1 MNVDEQYWPIIQE
14 RICSRCIDAGPGA
27 ECRIGGKQ
35 ECSIRRFFPQIVEII
50 RSVESTS
57 IVPYETLLRNR
68 ICSVCTHQSADG
80 VCLVRN
86 EVECALDR
94 YFPLIVEVIE
104 EVQQRG
110 RP

>member
-1 MNVDEQYWPIIQE
+1 MNIDEQYWPIIQAK
-14 RICSRCIDAGPGA
+14 ICSRCIDAGPGA

-35 ECSIRRFFPQIVEII
+35 ECSIRHFLPQIVEII

-57 IVPYETLLRNR
+57 IIPYETLLRNK
-68 ICSVCTHQSADG
+68 ICSVCAHQSADG
-80 VCLVRN
+80 VCLARN
-86 EVECALDR
+86 DVECALDR

-104 EVQQRG
+104 EARQRG